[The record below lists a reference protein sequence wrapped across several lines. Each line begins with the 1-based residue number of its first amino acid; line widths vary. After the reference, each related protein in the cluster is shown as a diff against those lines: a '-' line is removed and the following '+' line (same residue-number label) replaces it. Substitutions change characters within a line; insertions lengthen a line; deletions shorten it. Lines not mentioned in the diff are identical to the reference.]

1 MQNDTPPDET
11 AKTQAQTDANLPTSQ
26 PQDARREL
34 SPADAAEID
43 RFIDKHRRLL
53 EKLA

>member
-11 AKTQAQTDANLPTSQ
+11 AKPQSQTDAKPPTSQ
-26 PQDARREL
+26 PQATRREIA
-34 SPADAAEID
+34 PDDAAEID